1 MMTSMS
7 VAYSASFNPVLHKSY
22 YVPNET
28 TNLMLTKLA
37 HKRPHLKCCLM
48 ISMSIVHSLS
58 LSSPGRITN
67 SVHYE
72 SFKNWICLKIAGN
85 YSNDLFH
92 DDFDVSGIF
101 R

>member
-1 MMTSMS
+1 
-7 VAYSASFNPVLHKSY
+7 
-22 YVPNET
+22 
-28 TNLMLTKLA
+28 
-37 HKRPHLKCCLM
+37 M

-85 YSNDLFH
+85 YSNHLFH